1 MAVQRQD
8 YGYGFRIE
16 SAVGLLGLRFALS
29 VAGAGCAAAD
39 ENASDSATAL
49 EEVGSVSRVTFTK
62 VINYPLFKLGEN
74 SITLKSLLVLGI
86 LFILVIV
93 LEKVVRERV
102 VMRFLKRPNFPRH

>member
-1 MAVQRQD
+1 MVFELKQRLA
-8 YGYGFRIE
+8 FW
-16 SAVGLLGLRFALS
+16 
-29 VAGAGCAAAD
+29 GCALFCLWLVPVVPAAD
-39 ENASDSATAL
+39 ENASASATAL
-49 EEVGSVSRVTFTK
+49 EEVGSVSGVTFTK

-102 VMRFLKRPNFPRH
+102 VMRIFEKTEPVSYTHLTLPTS

>member
-1 MAVQRQD
+1 M
-8 YGYGFRIE
+8 
-16 SAVGLLGLRFALS
+16 
-29 VAGAGCAAAD
+29 
-39 ENASDSATAL
+39 
-49 EEVGSVSRVTFTK
+49 TFTK

-102 VMRFLKRPNFPRH
+102 VMRIFEKTELPEALEYGIARILGYIFTVIGFYMAFQFVG

>member
-1 MAVQRQD
+1 MPVV
-8 YGYGFRIE
+8 
-16 SAVGLLGLRFALS
+16 S
-29 VAGAGCAAAD
+29 AAD
-39 ENASDSATAL
+39 ENASASATAL
-49 EEVGSVSRVTFTK
+49 EEVGSVPGVTFTK

-102 VMRFLKRPNFPRH
+102 VMRVLKRPNFPRR